1 MADAPSDPA
10 LDALLSPPKPTLIG
24 RYWKWAAVVTG
35 LLLLAPLLFQCFG
48 AGQKVEY
55 LTSAVKRGDIAV
67 KVTAT
72 GNLAPTNLVDVGSEI
87 SGIVDKVLVDV
98 NDHVA
103 KGQPIAVIDTSRL
116 VDAVTKSQAALG
128 ASEASVAQAQATVDE
143 SKAQLDRL
151 REVSRLSGG
160 RVPSKTE
167 LATQVATNDRAVAA
181 LRSAEAN
188 VVSARAQ
195 LSSDQTQVAK
205 AVIRS
210 PVTGVVLKRMIDPGQ
225 TVQAS
230 FSTPSLFLIA
240 EDLTKMKLEVSVDEA
255 DVGQVH
261 QGQRA
266 SFTVDAYPGRT
277 FPAMIS
283 RVNLGS
289 KNLSGGSSSSST
301 TTTSSN
307 VVSYLANLTLAN
319 ADLTLRPGMT
329 ATATIET
336 AGANNVMMVPNAA
349 LRFTPPTNLAKP
361 KKSIISVRPPAAN
374 TSQAQQERGI
384 GVGSHQVVYVLETG
398 NSLRPVSVV
407 TGQTDGRNTAV
418 TSPELKPGM
427 AVVTGQKASSAG
439 G

>member
-1 MADAPSDPA
+1 MANTPTDPA
-10 LDALLSPPKPTLIG
+10 LDALLNPPKPTLIG
-24 RYWKWAAVVTG
+24 RYWKWAAVAVG
-35 LLLLAPLLFQCFG
+35 IVLLALLIFQFSG
-48 AGQKVEY
+48 RGPKVEY
-55 LTSAVKRGDIAV
+55 LTSEVKRGDIAV

-98 NDHVA
+98 NVHVA
-103 KGQPIAVIDTSRL
+103 KGQPIAIIDTSRL
-116 VDAVTKSQAALG
+116 ADAVTKSRAALG
-128 ASEASVAQAQATVDE
+128 ASEANVAQARATVTE
-143 SKAQLDRL
+143 SKAQLERL

-167 LATQVATNDRAVAA
+167 LAAQAAVSDRAVAA
-181 LRSAEAN
+181 LSSAEAN

-195 LSSDQTQVAK
+195 LSSDQTQVSK

-210 PVTGVVLKRMIDPGQ
+210 PVTGVVLKRTIDPGQ

-261 QGQRA
+261 EGQRA

-277 FPAMIS
+277 FPATIS

-329 ATATIET
+329 ATATIYT
-336 AGANNVMMVPNAA
+336 AGAKNVMIVPNAA

-361 KKSIISVRPPAAN
+361 KKSIISVRRPAAD
-374 TSQAQQERGI
+374 TSQQERGI
-384 GVGSHQVVYVLETG
+384 GVGSNQIVYVLETG
-398 NSLRPVSVV
+398 KALRPVVVV
-407 TGQTDGRNTAV
+407 TGQTDGRNTEV
-418 TSPELKPGM
+418 TSSELKPGT
-427 AVVTGQKASSAG
+427 AVVTGQKADAVG
-439 G
+439 

>member
-1 MADAPSDPA
+1 MANTPTDPA
-10 LDALLSPPKPTLIG
+10 LDALLNPPKPTLIG
-24 RYWKWAAVVTG
+24 RYWKWAAAAAGIV
-35 LLLLAPLLFQCFG
+35 LLALLIFQFSARG
-48 AGQKVEY
+48 PKVEY
-55 LTSAVKRGDIAV
+55 LTSEVKRGDIAV

-103 KGQPIAVIDTSRL
+103 KGQPIAIIDTSRL
-116 VDAVTKSQAALG
+116 ADAVTKSRAALG
-128 ASEASVAQAQATVDE
+128 ANEANVAQARATVNE
-143 SKAQLDRL
+143 SKAQLERL

-167 LATQVATNDRAVAA
+167 LAAQAAASDRAVAA
-181 LRSAEAN
+181 LSSAEAN

-195 LSSDQTQVAK
+195 LSSDQTQVSK

-210 PVTGVVLKRMIDPGQ
+210 PVTGVVLKRTIDPGQ

-261 QGQRA
+261 EGQRA

-277 FPAMIS
+277 FPATIS

-289 KNLSGGSSSSST
+289 KNLSGGSSSSNT

-336 AGANNVMMVPNAA
+336 AGANNVMIVPNAA

-361 KKSIISVRPPAAN
+361 KKSIISVSRPATD
-374 TSQAQQERGI
+374 TSQQERGI
-384 GVGSHQVVYVLETG
+384 GVGSNQIVYVLEAG
-398 NSLRPVSVV
+398 KALRPVVVV
-407 TGQTDGRNTAV
+407 TGQTDGRNTEV
-418 TSPELKPGM
+418 TSSELKLGT
-427 AVVTGQKASSAG
+427 AVVTGQKADAVG
-439 G
+439 